1 MRYLTR
7 EQIIS
12 EAGKAFDAFAK
23 KIAEMEETV
32 FFAKPSADK
41 WSAAEHVKHLI
52 ISTNTTTL
60 AYTLPV
66 FIVRWVG
73 GTPNRQ
79 SRTYEALVERY
90 KEKLALGGKASGR
103 FVPKPMNIKHGQQ
116 QLIADWNKASARF
129 INALQRKTSEQ
140 KLDNYLARH
149 PLLGRITL
157 RELGYFTIYHT
168 IHHLDIINQVSIAK
182 PAVTK

>member
-1 MRYLTR
+1 MQNLTR
-7 EQIIS
+7 EQIIT
-12 EAGKAFDAFAK
+12 EAQKSFDAFAK
-23 KIAEMEETV
+23 NIAGIEEAV
-32 FFAKPSADK
+32 FFTRPSQDK
-41 WSAAEHVKHLI
+41 WSVAEHVKHLI

-60 AYTLPV
+60 AYTLPA

-79 SRTYEALVERY
+79 SRSYEALVERY
-90 KEKLALGGKASGR
+90 KEKLALGGRASGR
-103 FVPKPMNIKHGQQ
+103 FVPKPMTLKSGQQ
-116 QLIADWNKASARF
+116 QLIAEWNKAGAKF
-129 INALQRKTSEQ
+129 ISALQNKTSEQ

-168 IHHLDIINQVSIAK
+168 MHHLDIINQFSIPK
-182 PAVTK
+182 PASTK